1 MLGWTVST
9 RTPLATL
16 GILALDRLGQ
26 AHTGSIGLTPVTE
39 VILGVGTLDNLES
52 GPGPEQIGIK
62 DGLD

>member
-26 AHTGSIGLTPVTE
+26 AHTGGIGLTPVTE

>member
-26 AHTGSIGLTPVTE
+26 AHTGAIGLTTVTE
-39 VILGVGTLDNLES
+39 VILGVGTLDLQS
-52 GPGPEQIGIK
+52 GPGPEQSGIK
-62 DGLD
+62 DG